1 MNRDIQNFRRDFVK
15 GVLNVE
21 VTPNSPV
28 PLFKEWLQT
37 AIDEKVLDAN
47 ALTLSTVSKSGQPSS
62 RIVLLKDITEEGLVF
77 YTNFSSK
84 KGEEM
89 AQNPQVALNFFW
101 APLERQVRI
110 EGIVKKVSE
119 EESNQYFQSRPR
131 ESQLAAYTSEQSK
144 SVENRETLEARFQE
158 NKKQF
163 EGKEIPK
170 PLHWGGYKVEPTYFE
185 FWQGRAGRLHDRVVY
200 QLDDSQWS
208 KSRIQP

>member
-1 MNRDIQNFRRDFVK
+1 MNRDIQSFRRDFVK
-15 GVLNVE
+15 GALNVD
-21 VTPNSPV
+21 VTPDSPV
-28 PLFKEWLQT
+28 TLFKEWLQT

-47 ALTLSTVSKSGQPSS
+47 ALTLSTVSKLGQPSS
-62 RIVLLKDITEEGLVF
+62 RIVLLKDITDEGLVF

-110 EGIVKKVSE
+110 EGVVEKVSE

-144 SVENRETLEARFQE
+144 SVENRETLEARFSE
-158 NKKQF
+158 NKMQF
-163 EGKEIPK
+163 EGKEVPK
-170 PLHWGGYKVEPTYFE
+170 PLNWGGYRVKPNYFE
-185 FWQGRAGRLHDRVVY
+185 FWQGRSGRLHDRVVY
-200 QLDDSQWS
+200 QIDINQWN
-208 KSRIQP
+208 KFRIQP